1 MMVRFAFSLA
11 LAASLCAQTNLERG
25 KRAIDDA
32 LKALGGEKYLAMHD
46 RVESGRAYSFYRE
59 QLSGLSLATIYTRYL
74 TRAAVPQPGVPYVRE
89 RQSFGKNERSGAVL
103 FAEGKGFEI
112 TFRGARPMAQE
123 RIDRYLDST
132 LHNVFYILR
141 QRLGEPGLI
150 FESQGSDTVDNQ
162 PVEIVNIIDAD
173 NRTVTVYLNRTTKLP
188 IRQVYYWRDP
198 KTRDR
203 NEEVTIFGKI
213 RDTGNGVQW
222 PYDIQRLRNGEK
234 IYQIFSDRVEIDSG
248 LTDELFTLP
257 SNMKVLPPAR

>member
-1 MMVRFAFSLA
+1 MVRFALTLA
-11 LAASLCAQTNLERG
+11 LAVSLCAQTKQERG
-25 KRAIDDA
+25 KRAVDDA
-32 LKALGGEKYLAMHD
+32 LAALGGEKYLAMRD
-46 RVESGRAYSFYRE
+46 RVETGRAYSFYRE

-74 TRAAVPQPGVPYVRE
+74 TRPADPRPGIPYVRE
-89 RQSFGKNERSGAVL
+89 RQSFGKEERSGAVL
-103 FAEGKGFEI
+103 FAEGKGYEI

-132 LHNVFYILR
+132 LHNVLYILR

-150 FESQGSDTVDNQ
+150 FESQGSDTMDNQ
-162 PVEIVNIIDAD
+162 PVEIVNIIDAE
-173 NRTVTVYLNRTTKLP
+173 NRTVTVYFSRSTKLP

-203 NEEVTIFGKI
+203 NEEVTIFGKFH
-213 RDTGNGVQW
+213 DVGDGVQW

-234 IYQIFSDRVEIDSG
+234 VYQIYSDRVEINRG

-257 SNMKVLPPAR
+257 ANMKVLPPAR